1 MAEKSWP
8 KPDSQERSENMS
20 RKKLDAFSLVLATLA
35 GLVLLLPLVA
45 LFTKVPWGTLVTRL
59 AEPNAISAIR
69 LSLWSSLLAALI
81 CVILGVPLAWVLA
94 RGNRRAVNIVRPF
107 VLAPIVLP
115 PTVAGMSLLALLGR
129 NGLIGRYIYEATGWS
144 MPFTA
149 TAVVF
154 TGVFVGMPFLVLVVE
169 STFRHLP
176 RDQED
181 AAEIDR
187 ATPFTMFRLIA
198 LPQSRN
204 GIATGALLAWA
215 RALGEFGATMMFAG
229 SLPGLTQTWPMQV
242 YFETDQDM
250 STAYALSAVMAIV
263 AIAVV
268 FALRKQLRR
277 AFTS

>member
-1 MAEKSWP
+1 MT
-8 KPDSQERSENMS
+8 
-20 RKKLDAFSLVLATLA
+20 RKKLDPLTFTLA
-35 GLVLLLPLVA
+35 VLGGLVLILPIIA
-45 LFTKVPWGTLVTRL
+45 LFTKVPWSSLFSRL
-59 AEPNAISAIR
+59 TEPNSLSAIR
-69 LSLWSSLLAALI
+69 LSIWSSVLATIL
-81 CVILGVPLAWVLA
+81 CVIFGVPLAWVLA
-94 RGNRRAVNIVRPF
+94 KGNQRFVNVLRPF
-107 VLAPIVLP
+107 VLAPMVLP

-129 NGLIGRYIYEATGWS
+129 NGLLGRYIYQTTGWS

-149 TAVVF
+149 SAVVF
-154 TGVFVGMPFLVLVVE
+154 TGVFVGMPFLALVVE

-176 RDQED
+176 TDQQD

-187 ATPFTMFRLIA
+187 ATPFTMFRHIA
-198 LPQSRN
+198 LPQARN

-263 AIAVV
+263 AVAVV

>member
-1 MAEKSWP
+1 
-8 KPDSQERSENMS
+8 MS
-20 RKKLDAFSLVLATLA
+20 RKKLDGFNLVLAIFA
-35 GLVLLLPLVA
+35 GLILILPVVA
-45 LFTKVPWGTLVTRL
+45 LFSKVPWSSLATLLTQ
-59 AEPNAISAIR
+59 PNSLSAIW
-69 LSLWSSLLAALI
+69 L
-81 CVILGVPLAWVLA
+81 LGVPLAWVLV
-94 RGNRRAVNIVRPF
+94 RGDQRIVNIIRPF

-115 PTVAGMSLLALLGR
+115 PTVAGLSLLALLGR
-129 NGLIGRYIYEATGWS
+129 NGLVGRYIYHWTGWS

-149 TAVVF
+149 SAVVF

-176 RDQED
+176 SDQED

-198 LPQSRN
+198 LPQSRS

-229 SLPGLTQTWPMQV
+229 SLPGLTQTWPMQI
-242 YFETDQDM
+242 YFETDQNM

-263 AIAVV
+263 ALGVV
-268 FALRKQLRR
+268 FALRKQLRK
-277 AFTS
+277 AFAS

>member
-1 MAEKSWP
+1 
-8 KPDSQERSENMS
+8 MS
-20 RKKLDAFSLVLATLA
+20 RKKLDGFSLVLAIFA
-35 GLVLLLPLVA
+35 GLVLILPLLA
-45 LFTKVPWGTLVTRL
+45 LFTKVPWATLATRL
-59 AEPNAISAIR
+59 TDPNALKAIW
-69 LSLWSSLLAALI
+69 LSVWSSSLATVFCL
-81 CVILGVPLAWVLA
+81 VLGVPLAWVLA
-94 RGNRRAVNIVRPF
+94 RGDRRIVNILRPF

-115 PTVAGMSLLALLGR
+115 PTVAGISLLALLGR
-129 NGLIGRYIYEATGWS
+129 HGLIGRHIYDATGWS

-149 TAVVF
+149 SAVVF
-154 TGVFVGMPFLVLVVE
+154 TGIFVGMPFLVLVVE

-176 RDQED
+176 SDQED

-187 ATPFTMFRLIA
+187 ATPFIMFRLIA

-250 STAYALSAVMAIV
+250 GTAYALSAVMAIV
-263 AIAVV
+263 ALAVV

-277 AFTS
+277 AFTN

>member
-1 MAEKSWP
+1 
-8 KPDSQERSENMS
+8 MS
-20 RKKLDAFSLVLATLA
+20 RKRLDAFNLILATLGA
-35 GLVLLLPLVA
+35 LLLFLPLIA
-45 LFTKVPWGTLVTRL
+45 LFTKVPWASLISRL
-59 AEPNAISAIR
+59 TEPNSISAIS
-69 LSLWSSLLAALI
+69 LSLWSSLLATLI
-81 CVILGVPLAWVLA
+81 CIILGVPLAWILA
-94 RGNRRAVNIVRPF
+94 RGNRRIVNIVRPL

-129 NGLIGRYIYEATGWS
+129 NGLLGRYIYDATGWS

-149 TAVVF
+149 SAVVF

-176 RDQED
+176 SDQED

-204 GIATGALLAWA
+204 GIATGAVLAWA

-250 STAYALSAVMAIV
+250 SSAYALSAVMAIV
-263 AIAVV
+263 AVAVV

-277 AFTS
+277 AFAN